1 MKSRERIIAELFE
14 RYTWA
19 LATVTQFAAK
29 LAEVPEEAAYEFE
42 WSTKVVEASAE
53 ARVMA
58 EVISVVWRRENTD
71 NEVTA
76 EMIRDTVMETMLRM
90 AQSPARSTSPMA
102 NLVETAKL
110 SAWAKLAQFC
120 N

>member
-1 MKSRERIIAELFE
+1 MKSRDRIIAELFE
-14 RYTWA
+14 RYTQA
-19 LATVTQFAAK
+19 LATVAKFAVK
-29 LAEVPEEAAYEFE
+29 LAEAPEEAAYEFS

-58 EVISVVWRRENTD
+58 EVISVVWRSENTD

-76 EMIRDTVMETMLRM
+76 EMIRTTVMETMIQM
-90 AQSPARSTSPMA
+90 AQSPARSTSPMS

-110 SAWAKLAQFC
+110 SAWAKVAQFC